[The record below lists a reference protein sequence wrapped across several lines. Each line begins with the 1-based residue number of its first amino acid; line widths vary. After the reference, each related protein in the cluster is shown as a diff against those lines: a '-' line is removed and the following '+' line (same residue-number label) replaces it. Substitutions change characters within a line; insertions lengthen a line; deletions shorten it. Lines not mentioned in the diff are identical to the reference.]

1 MNNQVLTTHLYV
13 FLNSCQDS
21 GEKDVYVL
29 TENSNKDQ
37 SGKSSEEPED
47 PKETTPLAPALD
59 ELLETKPSV

>member
-1 MNNQVLTTHLYV
+1 MY
-13 FLNSCQDS
+13 F
-21 GEKDVYVL
+21 L